1 MEFSRVQSGRNGEYK
16 TLGCSGDLTGT
27 PKKKRRKKA
36 SHNKNYVN
44 QP

>member
-1 MEFSRVQSGRNGEYK
+1 MEFSKVQGGRNGDYK

-27 PKKKRRKKA
+27 PKKNQRIKA
-36 SHNKNYVN
+36 SHNKNCVN